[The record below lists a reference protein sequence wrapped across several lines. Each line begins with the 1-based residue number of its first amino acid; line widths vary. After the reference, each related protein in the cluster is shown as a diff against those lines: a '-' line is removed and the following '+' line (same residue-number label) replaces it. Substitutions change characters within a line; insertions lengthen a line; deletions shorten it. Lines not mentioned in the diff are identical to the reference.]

1 MLSKL
6 LVKNGIKKLSIIAA
20 SQAIDHSLIQTP
32 KKDLTKTQHL
42 TIANLIGEKV
52 REMAIE
58 ENTKNLH
65 IKKREIVK
73 ILVKNPARR
82 TKAELESIIP
92 VI

>member
-1 MLSKL
+1 
-6 LVKNGIKKLSIIAA
+6 
-20 SQAIDHSLIQTP
+20 
-32 KKDLTKTQHL
+32 
-42 TIANLIGEKV
+42 
-52 REMAIE
+52 MAIE